1 MVAITPGG
9 DGLQLRQVGIG
20 RAFRAIV
27 LIIIGTFFLIPIL
40 ASARYSVLGLH
51 GQLTLS
57 AYRSLFADPSFRSSL
72 WLSLQVAILTVILTG
87 LLVIPTSIWVTVRMP
102 KLRGLLDALSIV
114 PLGVPSVVVVLGL
127 LGAYHSILN
136 LILTS
141 PFILAPIYVMLALPY
156 SYRAFDTAVRSL
168 DVNTLVEASQSLG
181 ASWTRTL
188 ISVLL
193 PNLRAGMTGA
203 LILAGAYAL
212 GEFVVA
218 SLLSF
223 KTFPVYIVQI
233 GLTAAAEAVAVSLVA
248 LLVAFIPLSLVTI
261 LGGGRSKNMRR
272 RVSVTG

>member
-1 MVAITPGG
+1 MVTITPGG
-9 DGLQLRQVGIG
+9 DGLHLRQAGIG

-27 LIIIGTFFLIPIL
+27 LIIVGAFFLIPIL
-40 ASARYSVLGLH
+40 ASARYSVLGVH
-51 GQLTLS
+51 NHLTLS

-72 WLSLQVAILTVILTG
+72 WLSLQVAIATVILTG
-87 LLVIPTSIWVTVRMP
+87 LLVIPTSIWVTVRIP

-127 LGAYHSILN
+127 LGAYHSVLN
-136 LILTS
+136 VILTS

-156 SYRAFDTAVRSL
+156 SYRTFDTAVRSL
-168 DVNTLVEASQSLG
+168 DVNTLVEAAQSLG

-188 ISVLL
+188 IGVLL
-193 PNLRAGMTGA
+193 PNLRAGMIGA

-223 KTFPVYIVQI
+223 NTFPVYIVQI

-248 LLVAFIPLSLVTI
+248 LLVAFVPLSLVTI
-261 LGGGRSKNMRR
+261 LGGGRSKTKQR
-272 RVSVTG
+272 SIGVTG

>member
-1 MVAITPGG
+1 MVAVTPGG
-9 DGLQLRQVGIG
+9 DGLHLRQAGIG
-20 RAFRAIV
+20 RVFRAVV
-27 LIIIGTFFLIPIL
+27 LILVGAFFLIPIL
-40 ASARYSVLGLH
+40 ASARYSVLGVH
-51 GQLTLS
+51 NHITFS
-57 AYRSLFADPSFRSSL
+57 AYRSLFDDPNFRSSL
-72 WLSLQVAILTVILTG
+72 WLSFQVAIATVILTG
-87 LLVIPTSIWVTVRMP
+87 LLVIPTSIWVTVRIP

-156 SYRAFDTAVRSL
+156 SYRTFDTAVRSL

-188 ISVLL
+188 VGVLL
-193 PNLRAGMTGA
+193 PNLRAGMVGA

-223 KTFPVYIVQI
+223 NTFPVYIVQI

-248 LLVAFIPLSLVTI
+248 LLVAFVPLSLVTI
-261 LGGGRSKNMRR
+261 FGGGRTKKTRRMR
-272 RVSVTG
+272 VTG